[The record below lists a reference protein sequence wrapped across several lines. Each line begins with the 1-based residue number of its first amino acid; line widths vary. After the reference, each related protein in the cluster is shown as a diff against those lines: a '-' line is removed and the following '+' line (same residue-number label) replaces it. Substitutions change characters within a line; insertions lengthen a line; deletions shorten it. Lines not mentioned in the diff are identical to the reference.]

1 MGGQAHVPSFI
12 RTSILNFE
20 SREKEFSR
28 AVIFITRIFGAS
40 IINRCGERSRTFY
53 RLFHLVF
60 TMQELARKL
69 IHVIFGLGIAGIVLV
84 VDHTTAIAVLAGG
97 LFFGMILIDL
107 ILSGS
112 TIPVF
117 SAIVNYVD
125 RSDPLPGKGALY
137 FAVSALTCVILFP
150 VAVAVPALVSLAV
163 LDGVATI
170 AGIRF
175 GRTRIYNGK
184 SLEGTVTGIFVT
196 FLVLLLF
203 ISIQGALIVAVIA
216 GIIEMFSPVDDNLVI
231 PIGICFLLTVFPAL
245 I

>member
-1 MGGQAHVPSFI
+1 
-12 RTSILNFE
+12 
-20 SREKEFSR
+20 
-28 AVIFITRIFGAS
+28 
-40 IINRCGERSRTFY
+40 
-53 RLFHLVF
+53 
-60 TMQELARKL
+60 MQELVRKL

-84 VDHTTAIAVLAGG
+84 LDHTTAMAVLAGG
-97 LFFGMILIDL
+97 LFFGLIIIDL
-107 ILSGS
+107 ILRGYTLPIFSG
-112 TIPVF
+112 V
-117 SAIVNYVD
+117 VNYVD

-150 VAVAVPALVSLAV
+150 VEIVVPALISLAV

-184 SLEGTVTGIFVT
+184 SLEGTVAGIFVT

-203 ISIQGALIVAVIA
+203 ISIPGAFIVAVVA
-216 GIIEMFSPVDDNLVI
+216 GIIEMFSPIDDNLVI
-231 PIGICFLLTVFPAL
+231 PVSICLLLTFIPAL